1 MKMKNKAR
9 TEPGLWTPT
18 VMLVFVAYAN
28 DHPFRYKWG
37 ENQKGTFLKST
48 NLSSIADH
56 SS

>member
-1 MKMKNKAR
+1 MKNKAR